1 MEVMNANT
9 PRQSEQKVCR
19 RKWTTEQ
26 KLQILQDLVRSG
38 LSMWDYSQKHR
49 IGYSSLTAWKRK
61 FSSISKNGANGS
73 SDHSLFFRELP
84 NVQASPSETDIAPM
98 RIRFPNG
105 TILEVVSGFD
115 PDLVKVVLTQLR

>member
-1 MEVMNANT
+1 MNANT

-26 KLQILQDLVRSG
+26 KLQILQDLVQSG

-61 FSSISKNGANGS
+61 FSPSSKDGANGS
-73 SDHSLFFRELP
+73 RDHSLFLRELP
-84 NVQASPSETDIAPM
+84 NAQASQSTTEMTPM
-98 RIRFPNG
+98 RIHFPNG
-105 TILEVVSGFD
+105 TMLEVVSGFD
-115 PDLVKVVLTQLR
+115 PDLVKVALTQLR